1 MSALTN
7 NQISQNISKINITS
21 TSARPKKKTIN
32 YQEIS
37 LLKKLLKSEIR
48 EAKGQDLVN
57 TYIRLLEKQY
67 ETLIDNSINKSEL
80 IRAHKNN
87 RIFQRVLDK
96 TKSKISQKNSHSKS
110 KKDSSTNNITKSF
123 SGYNNKI
130 STSKSTLN
138 ISPIK
143 KKNKIEEQNNAPLS
157 TYWKDYDFLRP
168 TNPNQTRN
176 NKKTKNKNSKDNKKN
191 TKATDNSS
199 FSKDIFNKNNQL
211 ENYYLYL
218 LNRRQKIYDN
228 EETNEEKQK
237 EKIEVEILRQILEK
251 LYEDDEKLKKY
262 LDDENLPEFY
272 KRFIIQNE
280 IKKDNLFSKQFKLN
294 YKESQSLKG
303 PKLCHKSELICKYIL
318 DYEPIY
324 KRLDKIILNKKM
336 NLEKIKENINKNKN
350 NNNNSQKKTNLNE
363 TKQWLQSMDNWYQ
376 KKINKIKV
384 KKDELE
390 KNDPNIKECKF
401 KPFIN
406 NNARIKKKDEGLLC
420 SDRLYLEYFTLREKK
435 KKMIEEEKSHFP
447 FRPNITNRKDNDN
460 ENYCF

>member
-57 TYIRLLEKQY
+57 PYIRLLEKQY

-199 FSKDIFNKNNQL
+199 FSKDIK
-211 ENYYLYL
+211 
-218 LNRRQKIYDN
+218 
-228 EETNEEKQK
+228 
-237 EKIEVEILRQILEK
+237 V
-251 LYEDDEKLKKY
+251 
-262 LDDENLPEFY
+262 
-272 KRFIIQNE
+272 
-280 IKKDNLFSKQFKLN
+280 
-294 YKESQSLKG
+294 
-303 PKLCHKSELICKYIL
+303 
-318 DYEPIY
+318 
-324 KRLDKIILNKKM
+324 M
-336 NLEKIKENINKNKN
+336 KIKEKME
-350 NNNNSQKKTNLNE
+350 KKYFL
-363 TKQWLQSMDNWYQ
+363 
-376 KKINKIKV
+376 
-384 KKDELE
+384 KKD
-390 KNDPNIKECKF
+390 
-401 KPFIN
+401 
-406 NNARIKKKDEGLLC
+406 
-420 SDRLYLEYFTLREKK
+420 
-435 KKMIEEEKSHFP
+435 
-447 FRPNITNRKDNDN
+447 
-460 ENYCF
+460 